1 MAILCINRIESQLF
15 EVMWRNNII
24 AIVAIT
30 FTVVGA
36 LWGIGNLLSTPEESA
51 VKNIEGVL
59 LIAENDA
66 FNKTNPDI
74 HAKVDTPKKVSI
86 LNKDV
91 RRHDFIVDEL
101 NINTA
106 YISTEQSFTTAIASR
121 VPGTFEYYCSLH
133 PDTMRGKIL
142 IEENG

>member
-1 MAILCINRIESQLF
+1 
-15 EVMWRNNII
+15 
-24 AIVAIT
+24 
-30 FTVVGA
+30 
-36 LWGIGNLLSTPEESA
+36 
-51 VKNIEGVL
+51 VL

-74 HAKVDTPKKVSI
+74 HAKVDIPKKVSI

-106 YISTEQSFTTAIASR
+106 YLSTEQSFTTAIASR